1 MPRKCL
7 KFLKLSK
14 INCKGVKAMADFVFD
29 KANIDDLDSLVG
41 LRIAYLLEDHGTIP
55 QEKLTKISEKLPVYF
70 RKHLNNDLF
79 IYTAKSENEIVSC
92 CFLIVTE
99 KPSNL
104 SFINGVVG
112 TVMNV
117 YTKPE
122 YRRKGLAGK
131 LLKMLLADSE
141 KMGLDYVELKATDSG
156 YNLYKSIGFK
166 DAVSKYHS
174 MKIVINSDNKL

>member
-1 MPRKCL
+1 
-7 KFLKLSK
+7 
-14 INCKGVKAMADFVFD
+14 MADFIFD
-29 KANIDDLDSLVG
+29 KADIDDLDTFVK
-41 LRIAYLLEDHGTIP
+41 LRIEYLREDHGTIP

-79 IYTAKSENEIVSC
+79 VYMAKSENEVVSC

-104 SFINGVVG
+104 SFINGAVG

-122 YRRKGLAGK
+122 YRRHGLAGK
-131 LLKMLLADSE
+131 LLKMLISDSE
-141 KMGLDYVELKATDSG
+141 KMGLDFVELKATDSG
-156 YNLYKSIGFK
+156 YNLYKSIGFE

-174 MKIVINSDNKL
+174 MKILINPDNKF

>member
-1 MPRKCL
+1 MCSVRFAKAD
-7 KFLKLSK
+7 
-14 INCKGVKAMADFVFD
+14 IN
-29 KANIDDLDSLVG
+29 DLDSLVG

-79 IYTAKSENEIVSC
+79 VYTAKSENEIISC
-92 CFLIVTE
+92 CFLTVTE

-104 SFINGVVG
+104 SFINGIVG

-117 YTKPE
+117 YTKSE

-141 KMGLDYVELKATDSG
+141 KMGLDFVELKATDSG
-156 YNLYKSIGFK
+156 YNLYKSIGFE
-166 DAVSKYHS
+166 DAVSKYHN
-174 MKIVINSDNKL
+174 MKIVINSDNKS